1 MAAEIEFEVLKSV
14 VKKLDSSLDKIS
26 EVSNSIAKLLAVHD
40 ERLGT
45 LEKTSDKRGDEVKE
59 LHSRITTQ
67 TREIFEKL
75 EAMEERIDR
84 RISESSSTTSTQHDR
99 INYEIKEEIK
109 KINDRINVLEHWR
122 WYVLGACAVI
132 GWMLSK
138 YGDLTQL
145 IK

>member
-99 INYEIKEEIK
+99 INNEIKEEIK
-109 KINDRINVLEHWR
+109 KINDRINVLEH
-122 WYVLGACAVI
+122 
-132 GWMLSK
+132 
-138 YGDLTQL
+138 
-145 IK
+145 

>member
-75 EAMEERIDR
+75 EAMEERIER
-84 RISESSSTTSTQHDR
+84 RISEGSNTTSAQHER
-99 INYEIKEEIK
+99 INSEMKEAIQ
-109 KINDRINVLEHWR
+109 KISERITLLEGWR
-122 WYVLGACAVI
+122 WYVLGAAATV
-132 GWMLSK
+132 GWIVSK
-138 YGDLTQL
+138 YGDLSSFL
-145 IK
+145 K

>member
-84 RISESSSTTSTQHDR
+84 RISESSNTTSTQHDR
-99 INYEIKEEIK
+99 INNEIKEEIK

-138 YGDLTQL
+138 YGDLIPL
-145 IK
+145 LK